1 MKTIRRNF
9 LDYLLLVIGIVLLI
23 QAVSSFSRVS
33 AGYCV
38 ANPPPGCS
46 WEVVDSFCQKV
57 VSCTT
62 PEGCVCVESAS
73 PDPNFGCCYVE
84 IGSIIEGGGCR
95 AQGCTTFKKCCLDE
109 CHL

>member
-9 LDYLLLVIGIVLLI
+9 LDYLLLGVGIVLLV
-23 QAVSSFSRVS
+23 QAFAIARVS

-38 ANPPPGCS
+38 ANPPPGCT
-46 WEVVDSFCQKV
+46 WEVDDSFCQKV

-62 PEGCVCVESAS
+62 PEGCVCAESAS
-73 PDPNFGCCYVE
+73 PSSTFGCCYTE
-84 IGSIIEGGGCR
+84 IGTIIEGGTCR
-95 AQGCTTFKKCCLDE
+95 AQGCTTFKKCCLDS